1 MPETPFDADR
11 HLDAGLAALR
21 LELKPEWRPQVV
33 AHLAAI
39 ARSAEPVMAAR
50 LGDDVEPAPVFEA

>member
-11 HLDAGLAALR
+11 HLDAGLAALK
-21 LELKPEWRPQVV
+21 LEMKPEWRPQVI

-39 ARSAEPVMAAR
+39 ARSADMVMAAK
-50 LGDDVEPAPVFEA
+50 LGDDVEPGPVFEA

>member
-21 LELKPEWRPQVV
+21 LEMKSEWRPQVI
-33 AHLAAI
+33 AHLVAI
-39 ARSAEPVMAAR
+39 ARSADMVMAAK
-50 LGDDVEPAPVFEA
+50 LGDDVEAAPVFEA